1 MKANL
6 KTAAARIIARRA
18 YGPFRETGGTPGDR
32 ESFRM
37 DTAARYY
44 LWQRRKWRTAP
55 AVALERAALAPV
67 RAYSEYRDRQWFGD
81 TGPGAGARFESGGT
95 PLRWLENTA
104 AAGLRFIGWS
114 DEISRRYGSRSI
126 DHTGWYC
133 RDDCQESTLRGGV
146 WQLTG
151 KGRRARYVSGYIEQ
165 EGRGEMNPGS
175 AALALWTLE
184 IGEPG
189 DGPDES
195 AMLSAA
201 IYADNI
207 ARIAADREREEDS
220 AYQAGR
226 RAAESIQEAE
236 SARPLAL
243 AVMASLR
250 SLERDA
256 GRPADVVRDSARA
269 TLQRAREALE
279 TAREERR
286 DAWSNCPAWHES
298 AWRDGYADAG
308 DWNRFA
314 RPLRLSRFNGEP
326 GNGLY
331 PERGQ

>member
-1 MKANL
+1 MKVNL
-6 KTAAARIIARRA
+6 ISAAARVIARRA

-32 ESFRM
+32 ESFRL

-44 LWQRRKWRTAP
+44 AWQRRKWRTAP
-55 AVALERAALAPV
+55 AVALERAALAPL
-67 RAYSEYRDRQWFGD
+67 RPYAEYKGRQWYGE
-81 TGPGAGARFESGGT
+81 TGTGAGARFESGGT

-114 DEISRRYGSRSI
+114 DEISRRYGSRSV
-126 DHTGWYC
+126 DHKGWYN
-133 RDDCQESTLRGGV
+133 REGEEETLRGGV
-146 WQLTG
+146 WQLPG
-151 KGRRARYVSGYIEQ
+151 KGRRARYVSGYAEF

-207 ARIAADREREEDS
+207 ARIAADRQREEDS

-243 AVMASLR
+243 ALMASLR

-308 DWNRFA
+308 DWSRFA
-314 RPLRLSRFNGEP
+314 RSLRLSRFNGEP

-331 PERGQ
+331 LERGQ

>member
-6 KTAAARIIARRA
+6 ISAAARVIARRT
-18 YGPFRETGGTPGDR
+18 YGPFPASPWQETESARTQSAARLYAYNRRVRHMGATVALSRAIEQDSCRYPGRTYSQWYGETGG
-32 ESFRM
+32 
-37 DTAARYY
+37 A
-44 LWQRRKWRTAP
+44 
-55 AVALERAALAPV
+55 
-67 RAYSEYRDRQWFGD
+67 
-81 TGPGAGARFESGGT
+81 GPRFESNGT
-95 PLRWLENTA
+95 PLRWVENTA

-114 DEISRRYGSRSI
+114 DEISRRYGSRSV
-126 DHTGWYC
+126 DHTGWYN
-133 RDDCQESTLRGGV
+133 REGEEETLRGGV
-146 WQLTG
+146 WQLPG
-151 KGRRARYVSGYIEQ
+151 KGRRARYVSGYAEF

-207 ARIAADREREEDS
+207 ARIAADRQREEDS

-243 AVMASLR
+243 ALMASLR

-314 RPLRLSRFNGEP
+314 RSLRLSRFNGEP

-331 PERGQ
+331 LERGQ